1 MGRRR
6 VSLWM
11 IDVYEMLRCLQARI
25 FRQVTK
31 HWPQHLMLVPRI
43 ALTLRASKR
52 VSGIVSGYT
61 AEPNIQ
67 KKKQKKQKTS
77 TYQHDLKNDVCC
89 IDKLSLPLAVLVTRL
104 LRPLA

>member
-1 MGRRR
+1 
-6 VSLWM
+6 M
-11 IDVYEMLRCLQARI
+11 IDVYKMLRCLQARI

-67 KKKQKKQKTS
+67 KKKTEEAENL
-77 TYQHDLKNDVCC
+77 Y
-89 IDKLSLPLAVLVTRL
+89 LSA
-104 LRPLA
+104 